1 MRRIRPALLLGIL
14 LLTLLAPATP
24 ASAHAALRGTTPG
37 DGTVLRSAPRD
48 LTLTFTESVAL
59 LDGSIRVLDPGS
71 HRVRTGE
78 PLHAAGGGDT
88 IQVSL
93 PPDLG
98 RGTFTVAWRVVSA
111 DSHPVSGA
119 FTFSVGEPT
128 PTVAATAPSE
138 DPATTTLHNT
148 ARYLAHLAA
157 ALLLG
162 TAAFVEVCRPPD
174 PGRLRPLLRTGWW
187 TLLAATLALL
197 LLRAPYEAGTGL
209 ATALDPAA
217 LTRTLGG
224 RPGLTLLARLA
235 LLAATALYLR
245 RPARG
250 PRTGAALAVGLALT
264 WATAEHA
271 SAGIQVPAAIV
282 STALHLLAMSVWLG
296 GLAALLRSTPSTEAT
311 ARFSRLA
318 LTCVAVLVLTG
329 VYQSWRGLGSLDA
342 LTGTSYG
349 RILAAKLAAVAVLLA
364 AAAFSRRWTNRLATP
379 RRSVLT
385 EAAVGVLVLVL
396 TTLLTAT
403 LPGRSAEA
411 AEAAEAAG
419 GGTLAAADR
428 VTSTATVPFDVGT
441 PGGHGKV
448 QVSFDPARAGANAV
462 QAVVLGPDGG
472 IATVPELRISFTLP
486 DQDVGPLDARLKNL
500 GGYWGTDAV
509 TLPLPGTWTMKLTV
523 RTSELDQVTETAPV
537 VIGP

>member
-14 LLTLLAPATP
+14 LLTLFTVLAPATP
-24 ASAHAALRGTTPG
+24 ASAHAALRTTTPA
-37 DGTVLRSAPRD
+37 DGTVLRSAPRE
-48 LTLTFTESVAL
+48 LTLAFTESVAL
-59 LDGSIRVLDPGS
+59 LDGSVRVLDPGN

-78 PLHAAGGGDT
+78 PRHTGDT
-88 IQVSL
+88 VRVAL
-93 PPDLG
+93 PDDLG

-128 PTVAATAPSE
+128 PTSAATAPPE

-148 ARYLAHLAA
+148 ARYLAYLAA

-162 TAAFVEVCRPPD
+162 TAAFTRICRPPH
-174 PGRLRPLLRTGWW
+174 PERLRPLLRTGWW

-209 ATALDPAA
+209 TTALDPDA
-217 LTRTLGG
+217 LTRTLTG

-235 LLAATALYLR
+235 LLAAAALYLR
-245 RPARG
+245 RPDRD

-271 SAGIQVPAAIV
+271 SAGIQVPAAIA
-282 STALHLLAMSVWLG
+282 SSALHLLAMSVWLG
-296 GLAALLRSTPSTEAT
+296 GLVALLRSTPSAGTT

-318 LTCVAVLVLTG
+318 LACVAVLALTG
-329 VYQSWRGLGSLDA
+329 LYQSWRGLGSLDA

-349 RILAAKLAAVAVLLA
+349 RILLAKLGAVAVLLTA
-364 AAAFSRRWTNRLATP
+364 AVFSRRWTTRLATP

-403 LPGRSAEA
+403 LPGRA
-411 AEAAEAAG
+411 AEAAEAA
-419 GGTLAAADR
+419 TLAAPAT
-428 VTSTATVPFDVGT
+428 VTSTVTVPFDVGT

-448 QVSFDPARAGANAV
+448 QVSLDPARVGANSV

-472 IATVPELRISFTLP
+472 IATVPELRISFTQTA
-486 DQDVGPLDARLKNL
+486 QDVGPIDARLEDL

-509 TLPLPGTWTMKLTV
+509 TLPLPGTWTMKVTV
-523 RTSELDQVTETAPV
+523 RTSELDQATEKARV
-537 VIGP
+537 VVGP